1 MPRKTLQTSVKKGAR
16 EAARKKAVKA
26 GNDFCQALFE
36 WGDDAIFLFDRIGRC
51 LDVNPS
57 GCRLLGSSP
66 RRLRSRLLTEILL
79 SLDGSDDCRRLQGLR
94 RGQTKSCGLR
104 VCRDDGREVPVDA
117 RAKGLAQGCVLVVLR
132 ERSVSLPIHEQL
144 RESERFLD
152 SVLEYL
158 PGMVFIKDAA
168 DLRFVRFNKAG
179 VDLLGYTRDEL
190 LGKNDYDFFPQHEA
204 DFFTTKDREVLAS
217 GRLLDIAEEPIQTR
231 VNGMRLLHT
240 KKVPILDEHGRPQYL
255 LGLSEDITEQYQQR
269 VRDADRRQQLKRLA
283 ELSLTLSGDP
293 DEVLDQAVR
302 IIGELFSVKVVCV
315 SEIVGRDLH
324 FKSVYVNG
332 KVFRDVGG
340 CPLAVTPCA
349 TVEKNKDLRIFDHV
363 TERFPQ
369 AAFLKD
375 HQAVGYCGFPATGH
389 SGRVVAVTCLLDDK
403 PLALTEDEQDILRI
417 FGQRIASEIERAGHI
432 AEQQRAEDRLR
443 LSEARMESLLS
454 ASPAVIYS
462 SKATG
467 DYGAIFVSHNVT
479 KILGY
484 RQEEFIADS
493 GFWAD
498 RVHPDDRERVFAEL
512 PRLFDR
518 GMHEHEYR
526 FLHKDGTYRWVRDE
540 LRVIR
545 DRDGQPVELVG
556 CMSDITSRKQA
567 ELRLV
572 ESEMRFRHVVENLP
586 AGLVLIDEDGA
597 IIMVNAEMERFFGY
611 RREEL
616 VGQSIDRLV
625 PSRYQSAHRSNRL
638 DCFRNPQVTRLGAG
652 RDLFGLRKDGS
663 EFAIEIGLTPLTT
676 PQGMQVLASIMDITG
691 RRLAEEALRAS
702 ESKYRRIVETATE
715 GIWQIDEHNLTTFVN
730 RQMAEMLGYR
740 VEEMMGRSLYDFMD
754 EEAKL
759 VASAAIERRRQ
770 GIAEEHEF
778 RLQKKDGA
786 LIWTLISTNPLKDD
800 AGQYIGTLALV
811 SDITKS
817 RSDRERVE
825 AAEQQ
830 LRHVMDSLL
839 VFVGLF
845 SPDSVFLDANRTS
858 FEAAGLTREDAI
870 GKRYRDTY
878 WASDLPES
886 CRTVEDAIARAA
898 QGEIV
903 RTEVAVRVAPDRVLT
918 MDAFFNP
925 IYDREGCVSQVV
937 GSGIDITER
946 KRTEDELRAS
956 EERLRLALY
965 AAKQGLYDL
974 DLTTGKAEVNDE
986 YAMMLGYTPAE
997 FEETNARWAER
1008 LHPDDRKQVYGAYE
1022 SYVRGEI
1029 PAYEVEFRQRT
1040 KSGDWKWIHS
1050 IGSIVER
1057 DTGGRPLR
1065 MLGTHLDIT
1074 ERKQTELALKRQE
1087 ALLESFFSQSLDGC
1101 FFMMLDEPVEWN
1113 GGVDKD
1119 QVLEQIFARQRITR
1133 VNDAMLAQYGG
1144 VRERFLGLTPN
1155 DLLAHNLSYPKELW
1169 RSMLDQGRLAI
1180 QTIEQKLDG
1189 TPMWIEG
1196 EYVCLYD
1203 EQGRFSGH
1211 FGVQREI
1218 TAQKRM
1224 EEELRRN
1231 EVRLSEAQR
1240 LAKLGNWELDLLSN
1254 HLVWSD
1260 EIFRIFEIDKA
1271 RFKTSYEAF
1280 LNAIHPDDRA
1290 MVNGAYTTSVA
1301 EHQPYMLVHRLLM
1314 PDGRIKY
1321 VQEHGE
1327 TDYDESGR
1335 PIRSRGTVQD
1345 VTDRRLAEL
1354 HIENAL
1360 QEKVTLLREVHHR
1373 VKNNL
1378 QIISSL
1384 LYFQAKKIRNP
1395 EDISVFQEGRDRLK
1409 SMILVHEKL
1418 YRSNDLTRIEFDD
1431 YVRALTEGICESYR
1445 PLSKK
1450 IDIVI
1455 DVPSMILPLEIAMPA
1470 GMILNELLTNA
1481 FKYAF
1486 PDERGGVVRICVI
1499 PAEDAFE
1506 ILVEDTGV
1514 GFPGGVN
1521 PERPETFGLQLIY
1534 GLTSQLGGRVSF
1546 KDAGGSKGGSSVRVH
1561 VPIPVRTDERTLS

>member
-66 RRLRSRLLTEILL
+66 RRLRSRLLTELLL
-79 SLDGSDDCRRLQGLR
+79 SLNGSDDCRRLQGLR

-158 PGMVFIKDAA
+158 PGIVFIKDAA

-179 VDLLGYTRDEL
+179 VELLGYTRDEL
-190 LGKNDYDFFPQHEA
+190 LGKNDYDCFPQHEA
-204 DFFTTKDREVLAS
+204 DFFTAKDREVLAS

-293 DEVLDQAVR
+293 DEVFDQAVR

-332 KVFRDVGG
+332 KVFRDIGG

-369 AAFLKD
+369 ATFLKD

-417 FGQRIASEIERAGHI
+417 FGQRIATEIERAGHI
-432 AEQQRAEDRLR
+432 AEQKRVECRLR
-443 LSEARMESLLS
+443 SSEARMEFLLS
-454 ASPAVIYS
+454 ASPAIIYS
-462 SKATG
+462 CKVTG
-467 DYGAIFVSHNVT
+467 DYGATFVSDNVT
-479 KILGY
+479 KLLGY
-484 RQEEFIADS
+484 TPDDFIADP
-493 GFWAD
+493 GFWASHI
-498 RVHPDDRERVFAEL
+498 HPDDHEQVFARL
-512 PRLFDR
+512 PSLFEA
-518 GMHEHEYR
+518 GGHAHEYR
-526 FLHKDGTYRWVRDE
+526 FLHKDGTYRWMRDE
-540 LRVIR
+540 LRVIHDAAGR
-545 DRDGQPVELVG
+545 PAELVG
-556 CMSDITSRKQA
+556 CW
-567 ELRLV
+567 
-572 ESEMRFRHVVENLP
+572 
-586 AGLVLIDEDGA
+586 
-597 IIMVNAEMERFFGY
+597 Y
-611 RREEL
+611 
-616 VGQSIDRLV
+616 
-625 PSRYQSAHRSNRL
+625 
-638 DCFRNPQVTRLGAG
+638 
-652 RDLFGLRKDGS
+652 
-663 EFAIEIGLTPLTT
+663 
-676 PQGMQVLASIMDITG
+676 
-691 RRLAEEALRAS
+691 
-702 ESKYRRIVETATE
+702 
-715 GIWQIDEHNLTTFVN
+715 
-730 RQMAEMLGYR
+730 
-740 VEEMMGRSLYDFMD
+740 
-754 EEAKL
+754 
-759 VASAAIERRRQ
+759 
-770 GIAEEHEF
+770 
-778 RLQKKDGA
+778 
-786 LIWTLISTNPLKDD
+786 
-800 AGQYIGTLALV
+800 
-811 SDITKS
+811 
-817 RSDRERVE
+817 
-825 AAEQQ
+825 
-830 LRHVMDSLL
+830 
-839 VFVGLF
+839 
-845 SPDSVFLDANRTS
+845 
-858 FEAAGLTREDAI
+858 
-870 GKRYRDTY
+870 
-878 WASDLPES
+878 
-886 CRTVEDAIARAA
+886 
-898 QGEIV
+898 
-903 RTEVAVRVAPDRVLT
+903 
-918 MDAFFNP
+918 
-925 IYDREGCVSQVV
+925 
-937 GSGIDITER
+937 DITER
-946 KRTEDELRAS
+946 KRAEEALRESERQLTAAQHIAHLGYWHWDLSTDRLEWSDETKKILKYRPDMGNPTMELLMRFVHPDDLPLILANHEILIKTGRGPDMEYRIVRDDGEIRTLFAQVEGVVDTNGRFVQAFGTVQDITDRKCIENVLRAS

-997 FEETNARWAER
+997 FEETNARWTER

-1022 SYVRGEI
+1022 AYVRGEI

-1280 LNAIHPDDRA
+1280 LNAVHPDDRA

-1373 VKNNL
+1373 AKNNL

-1450 IDIVI
+1450 IDIVV
-1455 DVPSMILPLEIAMPA
+1455 DVPSMTLPLEIAMPA